1 METFSE
7 GAILEFAKLK
17 SRPKV
22 LPTKAW
28 GAFSRGSILQ
38 TNLAKPCNEFV
49 KCPINIPLVS
59 PRHRV
64 CTNEKEFRFREK
76 MDLEKNI
83 IISREHFP
91 FLQYSPNSQTQ
102 LL

>member
-49 KCPINIPLVS
+49 KCPINIPPVS
-59 PRHRV
+59 PRRRV
-64 CTNEKEFRFREK
+64 CRNEKEFYFREK
-76 MDLEKNI
+76 NGFGKKYYNLQRAFS
-83 IISREHFP
+83 ISTIF
-91 FLQYSPNSQTQ
+91 TQ
-102 LL
+102 